1 MVTSSSSTT
10 VHTSLPIKST
20 YQETFTK
27 PDFSLLSAVLE
38 GFADGLLILALD
50 GTCLHRNQKGK
61 ALCHTLNQSSNQ
73 EVPDCLWAMCNY
85 LLEGRD
91 LFPEHSFVLTQD
103 FTCAENRCIRARAQ
117 WLDWPHSADSYFLV
131 LLEDQTLTAQNSA
144 LLEALQYDLT
154 PRERDVWLL
163 KRANRSYEAIALELY
178 ITVNTVKRHLKSI
191 YAKRK
196 QVLEEMVN

>member
-10 VHTSLPIKST
+10 VHSSLPIKSPQ
-20 YQETFTK
+20 QEITTQ
-27 PDFSLLSAVLE
+27 PDFSMFTAVLE
-38 GFADGLLILALD
+38 GFADGLLILAQD

-61 ALCHTLNQSSNQ
+61 AICQTLNQSSNQ
-73 EVPDCLWAMCNY
+73 EVPDCLWTLCSH

-91 LFPEHSFVLTQD
+91 LFPDHAVVLTQD
-103 FTCAENRCIRARAQ
+103 FTCTVGRCIRARVQ
-117 WLDWPHSADSYFLV
+117 WLDWPNSSDTYFLV
-131 LLEDQTLTAQNSA
+131 LLEDQTLAAQTSA
-144 LLEALQYDLT
+144 LLEAIQYDLT
-154 PRERDVWLL
+154 PRERDVWVLR
-163 KRANRSYEAIALELY
+163 RANRSYEAIALELY